1 MSTYT
6 AYCGRR
12 ELLTSDNFADAMTAA
27 DQCLETAPASLVHI
41 RRSTDG
47 RSVKAGIAKKSL
59 IDPSKHHI
67 ITSPHPSP
75 FSAHNGFF
83 GSRPFS
89 KANAYLQ
96 SHNKTPI
103 NW

>member
-47 RSVKAGIAKKSL
+47 RSVKAGIAG
-59 IDPSKHHI
+59 DY
-67 ITSPHPSP
+67 
-75 FSAHNGFF
+75 FMA
-83 GSRPFS
+83 RW
-89 KANAYLQ
+89 
-96 SHNKTPI
+96 TPDAI
-103 NW
+103 YGLLGLDLDGVAL